1 MRSWTENGAR
11 FYAIPTGGGG
21 GASVTVMVTAL
32 PRHPRVPLSGGGAE
46 AVVGA
51 LAIADE
57 SVYVRAT

>member
-11 FYAIPTGGGG
+11 FYAIPSG
-21 GASVTVMVTAL
+21 
-32 PRHPRVPLSGGGAE
+32 GGGAE

-51 LAIADE
+51 LAIAGE